1 MAEQITPWLQEALQS
16 SLGGPS
22 LTISTGSGGNVSNP
36 VPDDPGKAPQ
46 FRKLAE
52 AVLHGRKVVSTYNL
66 VLLGVLLAF
75 TAWHW
80 GAKVALRKRR
90 RDARKSTKRDE
101 TADEAWSSSS
111 STIEGAATPP
121 DAASKK
127 VVEVDEASP
136 LLATGSSQRRLPGWW
151 KPYYLFQAFLQYQPR
166 PIPVINRALPPNA
179 VSIFVLAYIALNFL
193 YNFYG
198 MTYEL
203 MYIFSFADR
212 CGLIF
217 SANLPLLYLL
227 AAKNQP
233 LKLLTGY
240 SYESLNIF
248 HRRVGELMC
257 FEAFLHFAGKKLRN
271 LLERFLSMG

>member
-1 MAEQITPWLQEALQS
+1 
-16 SLGGPS
+16 
-22 LTISTGSGGNVSNP
+22 
-36 VPDDPGKAPQ
+36 
-46 FRKLAE
+46 
-52 AVLHGRKVVSTYNL
+52 
-66 VLLGVLLAF
+66 LLGVLLIF

-80 GAKVALRKRR
+80 GEKVALRKRR
-90 RDARKSTKRDE
+90 RDAWKSTAQNND
-101 TADEAWSSSS
+101 TTDEAWSSSS